1 MKQEET
7 LATSHKSLIDSIL
20 EIMIKNGIGR
30 TTMDHIS
37 STLKISK
44 RTLYE
49 IFFKQRLSNCR
60 GDQSLQH

>member
-49 IFFKQRLSNCR
+49 IFQAKTL
-60 GDQSLQH
+60 